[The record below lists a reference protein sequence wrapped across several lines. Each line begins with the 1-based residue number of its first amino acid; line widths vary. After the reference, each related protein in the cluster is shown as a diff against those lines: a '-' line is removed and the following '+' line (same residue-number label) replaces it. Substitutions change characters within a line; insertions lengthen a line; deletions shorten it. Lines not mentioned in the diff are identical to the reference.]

1 MRASL
6 LAPMR
11 NGATRSSSFETA
23 SAEEA
28 GPLEG
33 EGREGVLKRKAER
46 GERTAAATTM
56 LEENLAAPRNSPA
69 NEFDFCYFEST

>member
-1 MRASL
+1 M
-6 LAPMR
+6 
-11 NGATRSSSFETA
+11 
-23 SAEEA
+23 
-28 GPLEG
+28 EG